1 MLFSFWILKML
12 VQYKEAT
19 SSSFAS
25 CVTYSE
31 YVTHEAFSPLEGG
44 LVIFKML
51 FWLVLPR
58 DCNWLIKR
66 KLLGVR
72 RIYKERRWEK
82 KCQGHLWHLLES
94 LGAKQIATVQNTGP
108 LSEFQIE
115 WHHAPGGCNYLDIC
129 WVITAAIRWFLN
141 YVVDSFMR
149 QWVKTQPE
157 VKSFWPGLRTGWGG
171 VCLQGS
177 KARREPGADLT
188 HEMKADTAAGTEV
201 CLKQIH
207 SQNKFLWQFLKA
219 DRPKTNA
226 SVGNLDEWQ
235 QLHFSWER
243 IWVLTQ
249 IFKKCMKIEES
260 NCWTI

>member
-171 VCLQGS
+171 AVPPRIKGPQRAGCRSDSRDEGWYSCWNRGVFEANTFTEQVSLTVS
-177 KARREPGADLT
+177 KSRQTKNQCICGKSWWVTATAFLVGEDLSVNS
-188 HEMKADTAAGTEV
+188 DFQEV
-201 CLKQIH
+201 YEDWGK
-207 SQNKFLWQFLKA
+207 
-219 DRPKTNA
+219 
-226 SVGNLDEWQ
+226 
-235 QLHFSWER
+235 
-243 IWVLTQ
+243 
-249 IFKKCMKIEES
+249 
-260 NCWTI
+260 

>member
-171 VCLQGS
+171 CAS
-177 KARREPGADLT
+177 KDQRPAESRVQIWLT
-188 HEMKADTAAGTEV
+188 RWRLIQLLEQRCVWSKY
-201 CLKQIH
+201 IH
-207 SQNKFLWQFLKA
+207 RTSFF
-219 DRPKTNA
+219 D
-226 SVGNLDEWQ
+226 S
-235 QLHFSWER
+235 F
-243 IWVLTQ
+243 
-249 IFKKCMKIEES
+249 
-260 NCWTI
+260 